1 MFAHRL
7 RAHQRFDISWDNCET
22 FLGVKNVSIVTGIMA
37 EDEGFYH
44 LSSATLDTRSPVQRI
59 VTAFGGRNDSGLTV
73 KITLLH
79 RFKSES
85 EKSGSSNTKR
95 MNKSVFTVCVFYYFY
110 FVPFIFFIVR
120 INRLI

>member
-7 RAHQRFDISWDNCET
+7 RVHQRFDISWDNCET

-44 LSSATLDTRSPVQRI
+44 LSSATLDTRSPVLRI
-59 VTAFGGRNDSGLTV
+59 VTAFGGRNDSGLTE

-85 EKSGSSNTKR
+85 EQSGSSNTKR
-95 MNKSVFTVCVFYYFY
+95 MDKSVFIVCVFFIIFILSLLFFY
-110 FVPFIFFIVR
+110 R
-120 INRLI
+120 ED

>member
-7 RAHQRFDISWDNCET
+7 RVHQRFDISWDNCET

-44 LSSATLDTRSPVQRI
+44 LSSATLDTRNYKTNEQEC
-59 VTAFGGRNDSGLTV
+59 F
-73 KITLLH
+73 LL
-79 RFKSES
+79 FL
-85 EKSGSSNTKR
+85 
-95 MNKSVFTVCVFYYFY
+95 FCPFY
-110 FVPFIFFIVR
+110 FFIVR

>member
-7 RAHQRFDISWDNCET
+7 RVHKRFDISWDNCET

-44 LSSATLDTRSPVQRI
+44 LSSATLDTRSPVLRI
-59 VTAFGGRNDSGLTV
+59 VTAFGGRNDSGLTE
-73 KITLLH
+73 KITLLN

-95 MNKSVFTVCVFYYFY
+95 MNKSVFYYFY
-110 FVPFIFFIVR
+110 FVPFIF
-120 INRLI
+120 LS

>member
-7 RAHQRFDISWDNCET
+7 RVHQRFDISWDNCET

-44 LSSATLDTRSPVQRI
+44 LSSATLDTRSPVLRI
-59 VTAFGGRNDSGLTV
+59 VTAFGGRNDSGLTE

-85 EKSGSSNTKR
+85 EKSCSSNTKR
-95 MNKSVFTVCVFYYFY
+95 MNKSVFYYFY
-110 FVPFIFFIVR
+110 FVPFIF
-120 INRLI
+120 LS

>member
-7 RAHQRFDISWDNCET
+7 RVHQRFDISWDNCKT

-44 LSSATLDTRSPVQRI
+44 LSSATLDTRLPVMRS
-59 VTAFGGRNDSGLTV
+59 VTAFGGRNDSGLTD
-73 KITLLH
+73 KIPLLH

-85 EKSGSSNTKR
+85 EQSGSSNTKR
-95 MNKSVFTVCVFYYFY
+95 MDKSVFYYFY
-110 FVPFIFFIVR
+110 FVPFIF
-120 INRLI
+120 LS

>member
-7 RAHQRFDISWDNCET
+7 RVHQRFDISWDNCET

-44 LSSATLDTRSPVQRI
+44 LSSATLDTRSPVLRI
-59 VTAFGGRNDSGLTV
+59 VTAFGGRNDSGLTE

-85 EKSGSSNTKR
+85 EKSGSSSTKR
-95 MNKSVFTVCVFYYFY
+95 MNKSVFYYFY
-110 FVPFIFFIVR
+110 FVPFIF
-120 INRLI
+120 LS